1 MAVLTTM
8 QSTVEKPHATEESDS
23 ESSQEGNDDD
33 FDTSVIDEYS
43 VQLQLVYHLLV
54 RNSELSD
61 ADMRYY
67 LLGSLHSL
75 CIHCEVLSSGAKKHK
90 KFLRFCQESLVSNL
104 SFAKIHSPQEV
115 SFQSSFFS
123 AHRSTLAAFGIYS
136 FPRSS
141 DDSAPIDSFLP
152 TSRLVMF

>member
-8 QSTVEKPHATEESDS
+8 QSTVEKPHAAEESDS

-90 KFLRFCQESLVSNL
+90 KFLRFCQESLVSSHSLLDSVDSIQENSYL
-104 SFAKIHSPQEV
+104 SSIFFPAYR
-115 SFQSSFFS
+115 SS
-123 AHRSTLAAFGIYS
+123 LAAFGIYS
-136 FPRSS
+136 FTRSS
-141 DDSAPIDSFLP
+141 DDSATSDSFLP
-152 TSRLVMF
+152 TSR

>member
-8 QSTVEKPHATEESDS
+8 QSTVEKPHAAEESDS

-90 KFLRFCQESLVSNL
+90 KFLRFCQESLVSNIAIARIH
-104 SFAKIHSPQEV
+104 FKITGYNFIFPSAYR
-115 SFQSSFFS
+115 SS
-123 AHRSTLAAFGIYS
+123 LAAFGIYS
-136 FPRSS
+136 FSCS
-141 DDSAPIDSFLP
+141 TNDSTTIDSFLP
-152 TSRLVMF
+152 TSRLVML

>member
-8 QSTVEKPHATEESDS
+8 QSTVEKPHAAEESDS

-90 KFLRFCQESLVSNL
+90 KFLRFCQESLVCNAPSLVSVDSIQENSYL
-104 SFAKIHSPQEV
+104 SSIFFQLTGLLWQLLESTHSHVAQMTVPLLIH
-115 SFQSSFFS
+115 FS
-123 AHRSTLAAFGIYS
+123 Q
-136 FPRSS
+136 
-141 DDSAPIDSFLP
+141 LP
-152 TSRLVMF
+152 G

>member
-8 QSTVEKPHATEESDS
+8 QSTVEKPHAAEESDS

-90 KFLRFCQESLVSNL
+90 KFLRFCQESLVCNSSSIANL
-104 SFAKIHSPQEV
+104 DSIQENSYLSSILFQLTGLLWQLLESTHSHVAQMTVPLLIH
-115 SFQSSFFS
+115 FS
-123 AHRSTLAAFGIYS
+123 Q
-136 FPRSS
+136 
-141 DDSAPIDSFLP
+141 LP
-152 TSRLVMF
+152 G

>member
-8 QSTVEKPHATEESDS
+8 QSTVEKPHAAEESDS

-90 KFLRFCQESLVSNL
+90 KFLRFCQESLVCNS
-104 SFAKIHSPQEV
+104 
-115 SFQSSFFS
+115 
-123 AHRSTLAAFGIYS
+123 
-136 FPRSS
+136 
-141 DDSAPIDSFLP
+141 
-152 TSRLVMF
+152 

>member
-90 KFLRFCQESLVSNL
+90 KFLRFCQESLVCNSSSL
-104 SFAKIHSPQEV
+104 VSLDSIQEY
-115 SFQSSFFS
+115 SYLFSIFFPAYRSS
-123 AHRSTLAAFGIYS
+123 LAAFGIYS
-136 FPRSS
+136 FTRSS
-141 DDSAPIDSFLP
+141 DDSATSDSFLP
-152 TSRLVMF
+152 TSR

>member
-8 QSTVEKPHATEESDS
+8 QSTVEKPHAMEESDS

-90 KFLRFCQESLVSNL
+90 KFLRFCQESLVINSAL
-104 SFAKIHSPQEV
+104 ASFHFEIHK
-115 SFQSSFFS
+115 
-123 AHRSTLAAFGIYS
+123 
-136 FPRSS
+136 
-141 DDSAPIDSFLP
+141 
-152 TSRLVMF
+152 

>member
-90 KFLRFCQESLVSNL
+90 KFLRFCQESLVCNSSSL
-104 SFAKIHSPQEV
+104 VSLDSIQEYSYLFSIFFQLTGLLWQLLESTHSHVAQMTVPLLIH
-115 SFQSSFFS
+115 FS
-123 AHRSTLAAFGIYS
+123 Q
-136 FPRSS
+136 
-141 DDSAPIDSFLP
+141 LP
-152 TSRLVMF
+152 GK

>member
-8 QSTVEKPHATEESDS
+8 QSTVEKPHAAEESDS

-90 KFLRFCQESLVSNL
+90 KFLRFCQESLVCNSSSLPSLDSIQQNSYL
-104 SFAKIHSPQEV
+104 SSILFQLTGLLWQLLESTHSHVAQMTVPLLIH
-115 SFQSSFFS
+115 FS
-123 AHRSTLAAFGIYS
+123 Q
-136 FPRSS
+136 
-141 DDSAPIDSFLP
+141 LP
-152 TSRLVMF
+152 GK

>member
-8 QSTVEKPHATEESDS
+8 QSTVEKPHAAEESDS

-90 KFLRFCQESLVSNL
+90 KFLRFCQESLVCNYSSLASVDSIQENSYL
-104 SFAKIHSPQEV
+104 SSIFFQLTGLLWQLLESTHSHVAQMTVPLLIH
-115 SFQSSFFS
+115 FS
-123 AHRSTLAAFGIYS
+123 Q
-136 FPRSS
+136 
-141 DDSAPIDSFLP
+141 LP
-152 TSRLVMF
+152 G

>member
-8 QSTVEKPHATEESDS
+8 QSTVEKPHAAEESDS

-90 KFLRFCQESLVSNL
+90 KFLRFCQESLVCNYSSLASLDSIQENSYFSSIFFQL
-104 SFAKIHSPQEV
+104 TGLLWQLLESTHSHVAQMTVPLLIH
-115 SFQSSFFS
+115 FS
-123 AHRSTLAAFGIYS
+123 Q
-136 FPRSS
+136 
-141 DDSAPIDSFLP
+141 LP
-152 TSRLVMF
+152 G

>member
-8 QSTVEKPHATEESDS
+8 QSTVEKPHAAEESDS

-90 KFLRFCQESLVSNL
+90 KFLRFCQESLVCNYSSLASLDSIQENSYL
-104 SFAKIHSPQEV
+104 SSIFFQLTGLLWQLLESTHSHVAQMTVPLLIH
-115 SFQSSFFS
+115 FS
-123 AHRSTLAAFGIYS
+123 Q
-136 FPRSS
+136 
-141 DDSAPIDSFLP
+141 LP
-152 TSRLVMF
+152 G

>member
-8 QSTVEKPHATEESDS
+8 QSTVEKPHAAEESDS

-90 KFLRFCQESLVSNL
+90 KFLRFCQESLVCNSSSLVSLDSIQENSYL
-104 SFAKIHSPQEV
+104 FSIFFQLTGLLWQLLESTHSHVAQMTVPLLIH
-115 SFQSSFFS
+115 FS
-123 AHRSTLAAFGIYS
+123 Q
-136 FPRSS
+136 
-141 DDSAPIDSFLP
+141 LP
-152 TSRLVMF
+152 G